1 MPTVTIIDYGRSNL
15 LSVQRALE
23 FCGAQ
28 VAFASDP
35 QQVLEAE
42 ALVLPGVGSFA
53 DGMSMLRQ
61 RGLEKAILAKAEQ
74 GTPLLGICLGM
85 QMLLDSS
92 PEGGFTK
99 GLGLIAGPVLPLESA
114 DVQGQPLR
122 VPHVGWGGLFCAG
135 ERSDFSG
142 SPLAESY
149 RISDL
154 EARDSNAVGD
164 TFTLTVA
171 EAGYMV
177 AFATDEVKIWYS
189 GYSSYPTDA
198 EFAHISS
205 MSENYLLY
213 LITVTNGGLSAALD
227 LQIRYPNYIK
237 NPEEEYGKVQ
247 RLEFTTTNWGSS
259 QDSDGYYTLTLSVT
273 GRVPVGP
280 PYRRDSSG
288 KYESINATVFF
299 TDSSIEVLSKT
310 TFDGCILAARI

>member
-53 DGMSMLRQ
+53 DGMAMLRQ

-99 GLGLIAGPVLPLESA
+99 GLGLIAGPVLPLEPT

-135 ERSDFSG
+135 ERPDFFG
-142 SPLAESY
+142 SPLEKIRPGEETYFVHSY
-149 RISDL
+149 QACP
-154 EARDSNAVGD
+154 ARKQDYLAYTQYGGRPVCAAV
-164 TFTLTVA
+164 
-171 EAGYMV
+171 
-177 AFATDEVKIWYS
+177 
-189 GYSSYPTDA
+189 
-198 EFAHISS
+198 HR
-205 MSENYLLY
+205 EN
-213 LITVTNGGLSAALD
+213 
-227 LQIRYPNYIK
+227 
-237 NPEEEYGKVQ
+237 
-247 RLEFTTTNWGSS
+247 
-259 QDSDGYYTLTLSVT
+259 VT
-273 GRVPVGP
+273 GVQFHPEKSGEVGLAIL
-280 PYRRDSSG
+280 RSFLSHCSG
-288 KYESINATVFF
+288 A
-299 TDSSIEVLSKT
+299 
-310 TFDGCILAARI
+310 